1 MKLAK
6 KVLSVVLAL
15 VLALSAFAV
24 VGSANGPEDSDY
36 QVKMWLTGSVG
47 SAKWTTNSKVTITE
61 GDESD
66 PGAEIEVQPGDTVFV
81 RIYVTNNYFV
91 HTIQANLFYSAGLI
105 DSNEDYQAQR
115 GVTTDISKANLK
127 KIHIWNSDNY
137 WADLQGTSYS
147 AQNNWSMQAME
158 GFNDDVAQ
166 NWPTDDEGNNL
177 FNMNEWK
184 FNRFN
189 NLVSSGVGETCMFDD
204 DSVHLLMMP
213 VKVPADA
220 KPGTTYYVTIPE
232 GLEQRSAKPQGAL
245 RLYENGVC
253 ADCDEPCEVV
263 DTQAAL
269 NPNMKYSDDNQY
281 WDLSEA
287 TLTLVVPGASE
298 PEVDT
303 TALAAKLAEAAN
315 VLKGDITAASK
326 EALNAAITAGNS
338 ALTSNDQTTIDAAVD
353 ALTAAINAAEGLAD
367 YTALNNAI
375 ARYEALNPA
384 DWSNFASATA
394 KYDDAKAIA
403 SGLGVSAQ
411 GTIDAAAAALN
422 AAIDALTAALDYS
435 ALEAKY
441 NELAGKD
448 VANYTDDTVARF
460 NAALAAAKALVDNK
474 NAADQDEIDAA
485 LAELVAADAALA
497 LKAADYTALDAQIES
512 FELVN
517 PKTWTADSYAAAKA
531 KYDEAKAVA
540 RDLDITA
547 QATVDAA
554 AKALEDAIKALVP
567 ASGANYAEL
576 DAAIAAAK
584 ALVADNYV
592 SFADV
597 TTALANAEAVARD
610 LTANDQAIIDE
621 AAAALNAAIA
631 ALVEADADYT
641 KVNAAITAADAIL
654 NKKDGGVNSY
664 SDATL
669 DAINAAKATVVTGL
683 KKKDQDKV
691 DAMAAAINAAI
702 STAEFRAW
710 DYTAINAHIAAIE
723 ANDADF
729 YKATSYADY
738 LAAKEALK
746 WDYTYEFYAKA
757 MLQEINF
764 LKVTV
769 KAAGPADY
777 SAVEDAKAAFADK
790 KAAAEYTADSIA
802 AVDAEIAKVVYG
814 LNVNHQD
821 EVDAFAAA
829 INAAID
835 AMEEVVVEPA
845 DYSRI
850 DVALHTIASLNKDD
864 YTAASWAAIDAALE
878 LVEGLAKDLPKTQQ
892 SEVDAVAEA
901 LEAAIAGLE
910 KKADYTALDA
920 AILRAG
926 TYDQNAW
933 TADTWAAV
941 VDALADAKAVAR
953 DLGESAQA
961 TIDDAAAALNAALDA
976 LVAKEVVSSISTITY
991 TPAEDTHNTFDVVVN
1006 GRMAMVQFI
1015 EEDGGTR
1022 TYDRYNKN
1030 VTIVSYNANGEVVNS
1045 LDRSVAYEIWTINT
1059 NLIGPKVD
1067 VRTKYLV
1074 KNQYIWET
1082 ERYSFEL
1089 QFVEPTFDAEIR
1101 EINAPETGKKG
1112 KITTTVVVGPDAQGV
1127 KFVMANGTTTTYT
1140 ADKATVLENGDL
1152 SFTGNAWANDAGLN
1166 TIVVKVKVNGAWV
1179 EKGTFDYT
1187 VE

>member
-298 PEVDT
+298 PELDFS
-303 TALAAKLAEAAN
+303 ALNAKIAEAAEA
-315 VLKGDITAASK
+315 LKGNITDDSKAALNDAIDNGTAAL
-326 EALNAAITAGNS
+326 EATSQDDIDAAVTELVAAIDGAEDLANFAELNAAIERY
-338 ALTSNDQTTIDAAVD
+338 D
-353 ALTAAINAAEGLAD
+353 ALDPAA
-367 YTALNNAI
+367 
-375 ARYEALNPA
+375 
-384 DWSNFASATA
+384 WSNFDSATA
-394 KYDDAKAIA
+394 VYNAAKAI
-403 SGLGVSAQ
+403 SQTNTGVSAQ
-411 GTIDAAAAALN
+411 ATVDDAADALN
-422 AAIDALTAALDYS
+422 AAIDALAPALDYS
-435 ALEAKY
+435 ALNAKIA
-441 NELAGKD
+441 EVKD
-448 VANYTDDTVARF
+448 TDTSIYTDATAGAF
-460 NAALAAAKALVDNK
+460 NAALAAAQSLVATSQAEIDNALADLDAAYKAL
-474 NAADQDEIDAA
+474 E
-485 LAELVAADAALA
+485 E
-497 LKAADYTALDAQIES
+497 KAANYAALDAAIEA
-512 FELVN
+512 FEAIDA
-517 PKTWTADSYAAAKA
+517 KAWTVDSYEAAKA
-531 KYDEAKAVA
+531 KYDAAKAVA
-540 RDLDITA
+540 RDLKITA

-554 AKALEDAIKALVP
+554 AEALDAAIKALVP
-567 ASGANYAEL
+567 AAGANYAEL

-631 ALVEADADYT
+631 ALVEADADYS
-641 KVNAAITAADAIL
+641 KVNAAIAAADAIL
-654 NKKDGGVNSY
+654 NKKDNGVNSY

-669 DAINAAKATVVTGL
+669 EAINEAKATVVTGL

-723 ANDADF
+723 ANDAD
-729 YKATSYADY
+729 YYDKDSYAAY
-738 LAAKEALK
+738 LAAKEALVMN
-746 WDYTYEFYAKA
+746 YTYENYAKA
-757 MLQEINF
+757 KLQEINF

-769 KAAGPADY
+769 KAAAAADY
-777 SAVEDAKAAFADK
+777 SAVEDAKAAFEAK
-790 KAAAEYTADSIA
+790 KAAAEYTAESIA
-802 AVDAEIAKVVYG
+802 AVDAAIAKVVYG

-850 DVALHTIASLNKDD
+850 EVALHTIASLNKDD

-961 TIDDAAAALNAALDA
+961 TIDDVAAALNAALDA

-1015 EEDGGTR
+1015 EEDG
-1022 TYDRYNKN
+1022 
-1030 VTIVSYNANGEVVNS
+1030 
-1045 LDRSVAYEIWTINT
+1045 
-1059 NLIGPKVD
+1059 
-1067 VRTKYLV
+1067 
-1074 KNQYIWET
+1074 
-1082 ERYSFEL
+1082 
-1089 QFVEPTFDAEIR
+1089 
-1101 EINAPETGKKG
+1101 
-1112 KITTTVVVGPDAQGV
+1112 
-1127 KFVMANGTTTTYT
+1127 
-1140 ADKATVLENGDL
+1140 
-1152 SFTGNAWANDAGLN
+1152 
-1166 TIVVKVKVNGAWV
+1166 
-1179 EKGTFDYT
+1179 
-1187 VE
+1187 

>member
-15 VLALSAFAV
+15 VLALGAFAV
-24 VGSANGPEDSDY
+24 VGSANGSPDADY
-36 QVKMWLTGSVG
+36 QVKIWLTGSVG
-47 SAKWTTNSKVTITE
+47 SATWTSNSKVVIDE

-81 RIYVTNNYFV
+81 RLYVQNNYYVQIFQ
-91 HTIQANLFYSAGLI
+91 TNLFYSAELI
-105 DSNEDYQAQR
+105 DAAEEYAAQR
-115 GVTTDISKANLK
+115 GRAITTANLK
-127 KIHIWNSDNY
+127 KIHIWNEDHY
-137 WADLQGTSYS
+137 WAGLQGTSYS
-147 AQNNWSMQAME
+147 AQNAWSLQQE
-158 GFNDDVAQ
+158 GFNTDVAQ

-177 FNMNEWK
+177 FKIDEWK
-184 FNRFN
+184 FNRLN
-189 NLVSSGVGETCMFDD
+189 NLATEGVGETSIWEDD
-204 DSVHLLMMP
+204 VHLIMMP

-220 KPGTTYYVTIPE
+220 KPGDTFYVTIPE
-232 GLEQRSAKPQGAL
+232 GLEQRSAKPYGAL
-245 RLYENGVC
+245 RLTEIGI
-253 ADCDEPCEVV
+253 ADGEDEPSDIV
-263 DTQAAL
+263 DTNAATQ
-269 NPNMKYSDDNQY
+269 PNMQYSDDNQY
-281 WDLSEA
+281 YDFSEA

-298 PEVDT
+298 PELDFS
-303 TALAAKLAEAAN
+303 ALNAKIAEAAEA
-315 VLKGDITAASK
+315 LKGNITDDSKAALNDAIDNGTAAL
-326 EALNAAITAGNS
+326 EATSQDDIDAAVTELVAAIDGAEDLANFAELNAAIERY
-338 ALTSNDQTTIDAAVD
+338 D
-353 ALTAAINAAEGLAD
+353 ALDPAA
-367 YTALNNAI
+367 
-375 ARYEALNPA
+375 
-384 DWSNFASATA
+384 WSNFDSATA
-394 KYDDAKAIA
+394 VYNAAKAI
-403 SGLGVSAQ
+403 SQTNTGVSAQ
-411 GTIDAAAAALN
+411 ATVDDAADALN
-422 AAIDALTAALDYS
+422 AAIDALAPALDYS
-435 ALEAKY
+435 ALNAKIA
-441 NELAGKD
+441 EVKD
-448 VANYTDDTVARF
+448 TDTSIYTDATAGAF
-460 NAALAAAKALVDNK
+460 NAALAAAQSLVATSQAEIDNALADLDAAYKAL
-474 NAADQDEIDAA
+474 E
-485 LAELVAADAALA
+485 E
-497 LKAADYTALDAQIES
+497 KAANYAALDAAIDA
-512 FELVN
+512 FEAIDA
-517 PKTWTADSYAAAKA
+517 KAWTVDSYEAAKA
-531 KYDEAKAVA
+531 KYDAAKAVA
-540 RDLDITA
+540 RDLKITA

-554 AKALEDAIKALVP
+554 AEALNAAIAALVP
-567 ASGANYAEL
+567 AAGANYADL
-576 DAAIAAAK
+576 DAAIEAAK

-610 LTANDQAIIDE
+610 LTANDQAIIDD

-631 ALVEADADYT
+631 ALVEADADYS

-723 ANDADF
+723 ANDAD
-729 YKATSYADY
+729 YYDKDSYAAY
-738 LAAKEALK
+738 LAAKEALVMN
-746 WDYTYEFYAKA
+746 YTYENYAKA
-757 MLQEINF
+757 KLQEINF

-769 KAAGPADY
+769 KAAAAADY
-777 SAVEDAKAAFADK
+777 SAVEDAKAAFEAK
-790 KAAAEYTADSIA
+790 KAAAEYTAESIA
-802 AVDAEIAKVVYG
+802 AVDAAIAKVVYG

-850 DVALHTIASLNKDD
+850 EVALHTIASLNKDD

-1101 EINAPETGKKG
+1101 EINAPESGKKG
-1112 KITTTVVVGPDAQGV
+1112 KIATTVVVGPDAQGV

-1152 SFTGNAWANDAGLN
+1152 SFTGNAWANDTGLN

-1179 EKGTFDYT
+1179 EMGSFNYT